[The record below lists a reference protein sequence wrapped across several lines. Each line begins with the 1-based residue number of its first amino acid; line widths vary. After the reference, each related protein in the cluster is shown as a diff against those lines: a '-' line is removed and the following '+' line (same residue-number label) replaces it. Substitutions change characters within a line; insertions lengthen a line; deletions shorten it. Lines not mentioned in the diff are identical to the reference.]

1 MPPSFMF
8 ILQILLVLCLIDR
21 LIVYHI
27 LGIVLTEPFLSTPV
41 NDSQSIAAMS
51 SAFGKKTE
59 DVAVSENNEKFL
71 NWFKN
76 VAYFVF
82 N

>member
-1 MPPSFMF
+1 
-8 ILQILLVLCLIDR
+8 
-21 LIVYHI
+21 VYHI

-41 NDSQSIAAMS
+41 TVNHSQSIAAMS
-51 SAFGKKTE
+51 SAFVKKTE
-59 DVAVSENNEKFL
+59 DVAVSENNEKIL